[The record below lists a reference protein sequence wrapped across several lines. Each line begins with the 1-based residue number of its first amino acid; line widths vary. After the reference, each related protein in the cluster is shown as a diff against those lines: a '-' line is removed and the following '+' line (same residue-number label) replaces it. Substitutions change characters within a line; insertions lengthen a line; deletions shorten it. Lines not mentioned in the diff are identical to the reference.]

1 MPGLCGYR
9 YCTACNYTD
18 IGYIICR
25 SLNLYFRSGT
35 FSVTLK
41 QRSSITW
48 MKEVATRVKIQH
60 KRSNDRWYFSG
71 VHISLF

>member
-1 MPGLCGYR
+1 MDAAHGLSLLEQRRECQ
-9 YCTACNYTD
+9 
-18 IGYIICR
+18 